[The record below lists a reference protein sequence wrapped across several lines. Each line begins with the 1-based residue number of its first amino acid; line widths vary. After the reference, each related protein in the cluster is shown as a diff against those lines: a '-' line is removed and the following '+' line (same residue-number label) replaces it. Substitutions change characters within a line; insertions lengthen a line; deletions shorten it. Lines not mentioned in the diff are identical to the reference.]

1 MRIGNF
7 KLMQKELKNIFG
19 QQGTNDEKS
28 LDFLTKA
35 LEKNNVKGFDYL
47 EYKLSLGKLQQ
58 MGLDSDIAFKSA
70 FATATTVGLT
80 KEKLVSSA
88 QHYKQVL
95 GQEKAQFDL
104 ALKNQMDKRVKSKRV
119 EIEKL
124 KKNIQ
129 DWKNQIE
136 QLQNQIAKSQATIDS
151 ADQIIQ
157 AEMDKIEQTKAN
169 FENTHTNVLHQIDS
183 DLSNIQN
190 LI

>member
-1 MRIGNF
+1 
-7 KLMQKELKNIFG
+7 MQKELKNIFDQHG
-19 QQGTNDEKS
+19 SNDGKS

-35 LEKNNVKGFDYL
+35 LEKNNVQGFDYL
-47 EYKLSLGKLQQ
+47 EYKLSLGKLSQ
-58 MGLDSDIAFKSA
+58 MGVDQEIAFKSA

-104 ALKNQMDKRVKSKRV
+104 ALKNQMEKRVKSKKV

-151 ADQIIQ
+151 ADQHIQ
-157 AEMDKIEQTKAN
+157 AEMDKIELTKAN
-169 FENTHTNVLHQIDS
+169 FESTHTNVLQQIDS
-183 DLSNIQN
+183 DLNNIQN